1 MLKRAVFKQRTAP
14 LQQKVSDKDK
24 ALLQELCFGVLRTLS
39 QLEWLISKLMAR
51 PMTGKQ
57 RTVHFLIMVGLY
69 QLLYTRI
76 PRMPRWRK
84 R

>member
-1 MLKRAVFKQRTAP
+1 
-14 LQQKVSDKDK
+14 
-24 ALLQELCFGVLRTLS
+24 
-39 QLEWLISKLMAR
+39 
-51 PMTGKQ
+51 MTGKQ